1 MKKGINAVFAAAIIF
16 VILLVSAYCQE
27 DMTAVDN
34 SVFDNPQRVPALFKH
49 DEHNEAAG
57 LEDCSECHHVYED
70 GSKVE
75 DASSEDQ
82 RCSDCHGK
90 KDMGNQFAL
99 TKAFHKNCK
108 GCHMEQSKGPI
119 MCGECHLR

>member
-1 MKKGINAVFAAAIIF
+1 MKKGINAGFAAAMIS
-16 VILLVSAYCQE
+16 VVLLVSAYGQE
-27 DMTAVDN
+27 DMTVVDN
-34 SVFDNPQRVPALFKH
+34 RVFDNPQRVPALFKH

-57 LEDCSECHHVYED
+57 IEDCSECHHIYED

-75 DASSEDQ
+75 EESSEDQ

-90 KDMGNQFAL
+90 KDMGNRFAL

-108 GCHMEQSKGPI
+108 GCHMAQSKGPI